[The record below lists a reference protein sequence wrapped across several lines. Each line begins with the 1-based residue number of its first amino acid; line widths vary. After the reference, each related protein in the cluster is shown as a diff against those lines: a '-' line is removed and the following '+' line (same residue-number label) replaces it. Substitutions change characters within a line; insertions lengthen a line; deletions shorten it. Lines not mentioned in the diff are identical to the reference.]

1 MVLRIYRCLFSIY
14 KHKLDKKSN
23 NNNNDND
30 NQTKPNNDL
39 SQVTPKRSTR
49 PKNKSNKNNNNNN
62 NNNRK
67 THVPGY
73 CIVGSYVSG
82 KLSGISSCDSIYPE
96 PGGALMNNR
105 VVDGDFWKDGIV
117 DDNVDDVEDD
127 FDVDNVVDDDDDDDD
142 DNDNDVVEEDDF

>member
-1 MVLRIYRCLFSIY
+1 MILRIYRCLFSIY
-14 KHKLDKKSN
+14 KHKLDKKGN
-23 NNNNDND
+23 NNNNNND

-39 SQVTPKRSTR
+39 SQVAPKRSTR
-49 PKNKSNKNNNNNN
+49 PKNNNNNNN

-127 FDVDNVVDDDDDDDD
+127 FDVDNVVDDGNDDD
-142 DNDNDVVEEDDF
+142 DNDDDDVVEEYDF